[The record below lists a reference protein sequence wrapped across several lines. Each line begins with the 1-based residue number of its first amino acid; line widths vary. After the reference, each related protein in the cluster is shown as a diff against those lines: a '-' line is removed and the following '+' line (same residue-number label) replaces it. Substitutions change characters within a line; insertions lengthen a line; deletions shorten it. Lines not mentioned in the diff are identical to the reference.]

1 VKIRLVAL
9 AAVIAAALLS
19 CKPIQ
24 RLGNEIP
31 TATVADTTVAGT
43 VGNPAYLVGHGH
55 DADGDDLSYLWYY
68 ADAPALST
76 DAPLYNYTSAT
87 AYVVP
92 DVSGD
97 YVFFFQVNDGIEDS
111 KPVKVTVTVP

>member
-1 VKIRLVAL
+1 VKMRLVVL
-9 AAVIAAALLS
+9 AAAIATALLS

-31 TATVADTTVAGT
+31 TATVADTTVDGT
-43 VGNPAYLVGHGH
+43 IGNPAYLVGHGH
-55 DADGDDLSYLWYY
+55 DADGDDLSYVWFY
-68 ADAPALST
+68 ADAPVLST
-76 DAPLYNYTSAT
+76 DAPLHNYTSAT

-92 DVSGD
+92 DESGV
-97 YVFFFQVNDGIEDS
+97 YVFLFQVNDGIEDS